1 MPPPPSEPMLR
12 GELVWLRPVERE
24 DLAAAQ
30 EGREL
35 AHLAGFKLPF
45 SSVDQERFWQ
55 SLQSDA
61 VHQFV
66 FCRLGETAQLGG
78 VGLRSIDRVNGS
90 AEVSIA
96 IGDPGA
102 WGQGLGTDAMNVIVD
117 FAFGELRLQR
127 VWLRVFDY
135 NPRARRSYEKAGF
148 GLEATLRHDR
158 FHRGRHHDSHLMAMV
173 REDWERMD
181 RRRSWD
187 LGAS

>member
-1 MPPPPSEPMLR
+1 MLR
-12 GELVWLRPVERE
+12 GELVWLRPVEKE
-24 DLAAAQ
+24 DLAVGQ
-30 EGREL
+30 ENREL

-45 SSVDQERFWQ
+45 SSSDQERFWQ
-55 SLQSDA
+55 YLQSQPDA

-66 FCRLGETAQLGG
+66 LCRLGDTAQLGG
-78 VGLRSIDRVNGS
+78 VGLRTIDRINGS
-90 AEVSIA
+90 AEVSIF

-102 WGQGLGTDAMNVIVD
+102 WGQGLGTDAMNVLLD

-148 GLEATLRHDR
+148 VMEATLRHDR
-158 FHRGRHHDSHLMAMV
+158 FHRGRHHDSHLMAIV

-187 LGAS
+187 SGVS